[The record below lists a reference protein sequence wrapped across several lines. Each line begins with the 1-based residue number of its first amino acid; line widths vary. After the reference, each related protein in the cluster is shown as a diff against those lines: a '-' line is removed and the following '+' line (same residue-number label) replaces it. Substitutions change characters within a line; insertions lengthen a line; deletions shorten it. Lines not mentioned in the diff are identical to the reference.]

1 MYEMIKLKYNYKDL
15 EPYYSSDMFN
25 YHYNTL
31 YKGYTNNLNKLMS
44 DFNDNRIKDDFTN
57 IQKLSKSLSFN
68 ANAYILHSLF
78 FFFFLP
84 IQNKTLLSKDLKVHI
99 IKYFSSYVFF
109 FFAYTK

>member
-44 DFNDNRIKDDFTN
+44 DFNDNRIKMILLIYKN
-57 IQKLSKSLSFN
+57 YQNHYLLMQMLIY
-68 ANAYILHSLF
+68 YIVY
-78 FFFFLP
+78 FLR
-84 IQNKTLLSKDLKVHI
+84 I
-99 IKYFSSYVFF
+99 
-109 FFAYTK
+109 

>member
-15 EPYYSSDMFN
+15 EPYYDSNMFN

-31 YKGYTNNLNKLMS
+31 YKGYTNNLNKLID

-78 FFFFLP
+78 FENLTP
-84 IQNKTLLSKDLKVHI
+84 MPNKTLLSKELKAHI
-99 IKYFSSYVFF
+99 IKDFKSYDAFIN
-109 FFAYTK
+109 

>member
-57 IQKLSKSLSFN
+57 QNHYLLMQMLIY
-68 ANAYILHSLF
+68 YIVY
-78 FFFFLP
+78 FLR
-84 IQNKTLLSKDLKVHI
+84 I
-99 IKYFSSYVFF
+99 
-109 FFAYTK
+109 